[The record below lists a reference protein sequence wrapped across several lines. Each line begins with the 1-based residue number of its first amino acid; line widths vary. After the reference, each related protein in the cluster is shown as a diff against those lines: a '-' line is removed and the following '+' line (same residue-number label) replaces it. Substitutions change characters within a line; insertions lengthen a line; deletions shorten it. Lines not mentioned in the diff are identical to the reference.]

1 MSRMSGTFGSI
12 AARRFD
18 SKPIR
23 YSFSCSRLPVCVY
36 ACNPRG
42 CRSRLH
48 PHPLEA
54 TLSATSDSLHVHRC
68 TSPICIRFPVFR
80 QFVSTISCARVWKF
94 CLFGDWGKGRYRARC
109 EEQTRTKGGKI
120 EERVGKIEKNFRSIG
135 SILFLSN
142 LDVYCIRLMILLYTG
157 DIARSPSYW
166 PNSTCR
172 SFSHLLSIR
181 FYLFLFFS
189 ILLPLPR

>member
-1 MSRMSGTFGSI
+1 MYTRVSLAGVGVGSI
-12 AARRFD
+12 HIR
-18 SKPIR
+18 SK
-23 YSFSCSRLPVCVY
+23 LPCQLPSIHFTSTVV
-36 ACNPRG
+36 
-42 CRSRLH
+42 
-48 PHPLEA
+48 HPLFV
-54 TLSATSDSLHVHRC
+54 SAS
-68 TSPICIRFPVFR
+68 VFR

-94 CLFGDWGKGRYRARC
+94 CLFGDWGRGRHRARC

>member
-94 CLFGDWGKGRYRARC
+94 CLFGGGGGGIERDAKNKREQREGKSRKELERSKRIFAVSDRYC
-109 EEQTRTKGGKI
+109 FYPILT
-120 EERVGKIEKNFRSIG
+120 SIAFG
-135 SILFLSN
+135 S
-142 LDVYCIRLMILLYTG
+142 
-157 DIARSPSYW
+157 
-166 PNSTCR
+166 
-172 SFSHLLSIR
+172 
-181 FYLFLFFS
+181 
-189 ILLPLPR
+189 